1 MKMCVSL
8 QVIRILIRHK
18 AELEIEDNE
27 GDRAMH
33 HAAFGDEPAVVELL
47 AAAGGADLN
56 ARNKRLEIEK

>member
-1 MKMCVSL
+1 MKICIFL